1 MKKILLSAILAIQT
15 FAGGDIETPTEID
28 LPGSAPA
35 IHHDHEE
42 SRYYVVLSGLVLL
55 GDEFEH
61 GKTLLDGNDNPGYG
75 FGLDIGYRIGNGFAF
90 EYDFTYGKNDV
101 KEIIDSEVREVGSE
115 YYTSALDIVY
125 TYEATEHLGLFGKVG
140 YEYEWEKISKLGI
153 DSKEHDFVFGAG
165 IEYKVNESYKAI
177 VEYEYSMIEGPHGD
191 AILAGIM
198 YNL

>member
-1 MKKILLSAILAIQT
+1 MLAAQL
-15 FAGGDIETPTEID
+15 FAGGDVEVPTEID
-28 LPGSAPA
+28 LPETAPTM
-35 IHHDHEE
+35 HHDHKE
-42 SRYYVVLSGLVLL
+42 SKYYIVVSGLVLL

-61 GKTLLDGNDNPGYG
+61 GEALLDGNDKPGYG
-75 FGLDIGYRIGNGFAF
+75 FGLDIGYRIGNGFAL

-101 KEIIDSEVREVGSE
+101 KEIIGSDIREVDSE

-125 TYEATEHLGLFGKVG
+125 TYEATEHLGIFGKVG
-140 YEYEWEKISKLGI
+140 YEYEWEKITELGI

-191 AILAGIM
+191 AILAGFM
-198 YNL
+198 YNF